1 MVEGGE
7 GGGEGLG
14 DFVMWWF
21 KPTYENPT
29 LSRDFRKTWS
39 VSSPFLCS
47 GLWVMAAKFEFEDL
61 KDVSSARVLLQQ
73 GLRANPTSK
82 HLWTEV
88 GCGKGGWEGDGR
100 VGGRVGGRVEW
111 SGVGKE
117 DGKGRNGR
125 WNRVG
130 REWKGI
136 G

>member
-88 GCGKGGWEGDGR
+88 GCGKGGWEGGWE
-100 VGGRVGGRVEW
+100 GGW
-111 SGVGKE
+111 SGVE
-117 DGKGRNGR
+117 WVRR
-125 WNRVG
+125 MERVG
-130 REWKGI
+130 MGGGI